1 MTEDQASGDDVYDSL
16 LSIINTVRAHK
27 ELPPWGE
34 LRPEMRMR
42 EDVGFESLDLAELM
56 ITAGEGGTCMLLNLG
71 HALSHEAFS

>member
-42 EDVGFESLDLAELM
+42 EDVGFESLDLAEL
-56 ITAGEGGTCMLLNLG
+56 TVRQVRVGLACC
-71 HALSHEAFS
+71 